1 MACVVIAERKK
12 EKQEIRERDGAES
25 PEFFRRQCSSLKR
38 QTDTGRREGALD
50 RGTPAF
56 LKKLEPHYYKGFL

>member
-1 MACVVIAERKK
+1 MSRDSRKK
-12 EKQEIRERDGAES
+12 ERKARNQRGDGAES

-56 LKKLEPHYYKGFL
+56 LKKSEPRYYKGFL